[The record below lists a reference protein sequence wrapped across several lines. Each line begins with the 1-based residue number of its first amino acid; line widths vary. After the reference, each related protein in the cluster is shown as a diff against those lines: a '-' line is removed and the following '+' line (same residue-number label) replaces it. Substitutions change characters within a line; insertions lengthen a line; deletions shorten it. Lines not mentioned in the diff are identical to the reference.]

1 MKNFITKLFLSII
14 LMFLLWLILTTQL
27 DGYWIFAWSIFAL
40 IFIHSLF
47 DKRSQNIKPQKRG
60 YYIFAPFI
68 LSNLLTLI
76 AIISAIIWLN
86 GYQTIFGLALNK
98 LTLSTLIL
106 AFVPSAYFLGSGFVK
121 SMFEQKNL
129 A

>member
-14 LMFLLWLILTTQL
+14 LMFLLWLILKTQL
-27 DGYWIFAWSIFAL
+27 DGYWIFAWSILAL

-60 YYIFAPFI
+60 YYIFAPFM
-68 LSNLLTLI
+68 LSNLLTLT
-76 AIISAIIWLN
+76 AIIAAIMWLN
-86 GYQTIFGLALNK
+86 GYQTIVGLAVNK
-98 LTLSTLIL
+98 LTVAAMAL
-106 AFVPSAYFLGSGFVK
+106 AFIPSAYFLLSGFLK

>member
-1 MKNFITKLFLSII
+1 MKNSIIKLLLSII
-14 LMFLLWLILTTQL
+14 LMFLLWLILKTQL
-27 DGYWIFAWSIFAL
+27 NGYWIFAWSIFAL

-47 DKRSQNIKPQKRG
+47 NKRAQDIKPHKRG
-60 YYIFAPFI
+60 YYVFAPFF

-76 AIISAIIWLN
+76 AVISAIIWLN

-106 AFVPSAYFLGSGFVK
+106 AFVPSAYFLGSGFAK